1 MLKLSIFYT
10 IKVTDSFCVFLFFFV
25 LSSEH
30 ASTAE
35 GAQPSRQPQLV
46 SATDQW
52 IEAEHGS
59 DNSYQMLT
67 NVMFSK
73 EEDESCSSGSSSD
86 GGKFQDFI
94 ISALR
99 GTELHCFFFSKQDMN
114 RALETDTV

>member
-1 MLKLSIFYT
+1 M
-10 IKVTDSFCVFLFFFV
+10 FLLFFV

-67 NVMFSK
+67 NVMYSK
-73 EEDESCSSGSSSD
+73 EEDESSSSGSSSD
-86 GGKFQDFI
+86 GGKFLDFI
-94 ISALR
+94 ISTLR
-99 GTELHCFFFSKQDMN
+99 GTELHCFFFSKQHIN
-114 RALETDTV
+114 RALETDRQTLQQKLKTIIVSLSC